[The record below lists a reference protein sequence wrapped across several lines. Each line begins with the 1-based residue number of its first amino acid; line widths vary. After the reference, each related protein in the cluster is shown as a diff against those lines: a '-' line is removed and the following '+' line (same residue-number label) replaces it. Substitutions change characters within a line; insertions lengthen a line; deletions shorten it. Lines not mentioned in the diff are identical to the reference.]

1 MVRAIL
7 AFPGQGNRLAWK
19 HTALTNI
26 VPKWKIGCNPPDSI
40 RESVHTI
47 SSGRKARNYIS
58 RNSAVDS
65 WPTRQMIVLPIS
77 TTA

>member
-7 AFPGQGNRLAWK
+7 AFPGQGNRLACK

-40 RESVHTI
+40 RGSVHTI
-47 SSGRKARNYIS
+47 SSGRKARN
-58 RNSAVDS
+58 SAVES